1 MKSNVTLSCTVNA
14 NPTFDLITW
23 TKKTNGPKIVIRD
36 SINTSSKYHGSNS
49 ENLTIHGVD
58 ESDSGEYICTARNVY
73 GMGHSR
79 PVTIQMT
86 KGNIHI
92 IVFSKNV

>member
-14 NPTFDLITW
+14 NPTAESITW
-23 TKKTNGPKIVIRD
+23 TKKTDGQKIEIRD
-36 SINTSSKYHGSNS
+36 SINTSSRYHGSNS

-58 ESDSGEYICTARNVY
+58 ESDSGEYICTASNVN

-79 PVTIQMT
+79 PVTIKIT
-86 KGNIHI
+86 EGNNLI
-92 IVFSKNV
+92 IIFSKNV